1 VVAASREDHERLAPP
16 VLPHEGRN
24 RKVNLLAVPR
34 GVENGHCDELA
45 FHDRLQFLAY
55 LAELVEQGATG
66 VNFADALAHERE
78 LAIEK
83 RPLRGGGLFT
93 RTVDHERNDRSL
105 GYNIPAPTRGIDG
118 LAALRPDFE

>member
-1 VVAASREDHERLAPP
+1 MVTAAREHHERLAPP

-24 RKVNLLAVPR
+24 GKVNLLAVR
-34 GVENGHCDELA
+34 EGVENGHCDELA
-45 FHDRLQFLAY
+45 LHDRLQFFAHLT
-55 LAELVEQGATG
+55 ELVAKGVTG

-83 RPLRGGGLFT
+83 GTLCSRRLFP

-105 GYNIPAPTRGIDG
+105 GYNIATPTRGIDG